1 MKYTV
6 IFLKQGLVFLPN
18 VVSTFT
24 EKQMIFLVLFLEQIL
39 RYGSKEF
46 IFHNFWSWWVITDM

>member
-1 MKYTV
+1 MKNIV

-18 VVSTFT
+18 VASTFT

-39 RYGSKEF
+39 RCGSKEF
-46 IFHNFWSWWVITDM
+46 IFHNFWS